1 MLARAGTRPGVLERR
16 RLCGVAFVSV
26 SIVLVR
32 AFVEVVERSGVGRER
47 LLATT
52 NVDPGRLD
60 AGGARLEFAEF
71 TRLQARALDLTGD
84 EALGLHI
91 AEHASE
97 AAFDLV
103 AHLIVHAPT
112 LRDGVE
118 LCLRFQ
124 RVFSDDAELTLVE
137 KDDSATLRLAFSRA
151 TLRTDRMYA
160 EFVMA
165 GLLRMIR
172 SFAASAA
179 VRSVSFEH
187 PRPDHHLECARV
199 FGGAERYRQA
209 FTGIEVDRK
218 ILDRP
223 CLHSNAEL
231 YGLLL
236 AQAERM
242 LSQVTRGVGQAE
254 RLKQYFL
261 ARPPLGA
268 MPEMAQVARDMGMS
282 VRSLRRRLTEEGVS
296 YRAVLEEAL
305 GMVATRMLGDSR
317 RSIQETAH
325 AMGFSDSTAFHR
337 AFKRWTGM
345 TPKQFRERPP

>member
-1 MLARAGTRPGVLERR
+1 
-16 RLCGVAFVSV
+16 VSV
-26 SIVLVR
+26 SFVLVR
-32 AFVEVVERSGVGRER
+32 AFVEVVERAGVGREQ

-52 NVDPGRLD
+52 QVDLGRLD
-60 AGGARLEFAEF
+60 GREARLEFAEF
-71 TRLQARALDLTGD
+71 ARLQLRALDLTGD

-91 AEHASE
+91 GEQASE

-112 LRDGVE
+112 LRDGIG

-124 RVFSDDAELTLVE
+124 RVFSDDAELTLDE
-137 KDDSATLRLAFSRA
+137 NADSATIRLSFSRA
-151 TLRTDRMYA
+151 TLRSDRMYA

-165 GLLRMIR
+165 GVLRMIR
-172 SFAASAA
+172 GFSVPATAIRA
-179 VRSVSFEH
+179 VSFEH
-187 PRPDHHLECARV
+187 ARPDHHLECARV
-199 FGGAERYRQA
+199 FGGVERYRQA

-218 ILDRP
+218 TLDQP

-231 YGLLL
+231 YEVLLS
-236 AQAERM
+236 QAERL
-242 LSQVTRGVGQAE
+242 LSQLTRGVGQAE

-261 ARPPLGA
+261 TRTAVGS
-268 MPEMAQVARDMGMS
+268 MPDMAVVARDMGMS
-282 VRSLRRRLTEEGVS
+282 VRSLRRRLTEEGAS

-305 GMVATRMLGDSR
+305 GTVATRMLADSR

-325 AMGFSDSTAFHR
+325 AMGFSDPTAFHR

-345 TPKQFRERPP
+345 TPKEYREKSAI